1 MIYIN
6 RHVYDPYFN
15 IAAEE
20 FILKNI
26 NDEILMFWEN
36 EPCVI
41 IGKHQNTLKEVNTEF
56 TEKNNIPVI
65 RRISGGGTVF
75 HDRGNINYTLITEP
89 ESKTNLVDFHKF
101 TQPVIDFFKTF
112 GLDVQFKGKN
122 NLTLYGKKFSGNSGH
137 VFKNRVLHHGTLLFQ
152 TNLDWLN
159 NVINKNSQNIKDKS
173 IPSIRAQV
181 TNISDY
187 LPMVTKEVFM
197 KKMLTF
203 FISYF
208 NIKETRQLS
217 ANEIYEINSL
227 AKEKYHTWKW
237 NYGYSPVFSFE
248 NNLNTVYGN
257 FETKLT
263 IKDGIIKDV
272 VLYFEG
278 KRLAEIEK
286 KIINQQ
292 HQRELLNKKLAANRF
307 YEILVK
313 TLFPL

>member
-6 RHVYDPYFN
+6 RQESNPYFN

-26 NDEILMFWEN
+26 NEEILMFWKN

-41 IGKHQNTLKEVNTEF
+41 IGKHQNTLREVNTKF
-56 TEKNNIPVI
+56 TEENNIPVI

-75 HDRGNINYTLITEP
+75 HDKGNINYTLITEP
-89 ESKTNLVDFHKF
+89 ESKTSLVDFHKF
-101 TQPVIDFFKTF
+101 TRPVIDFFKTL
-112 GLDVQFKGKN
+112 GLDVRFEGKN
-122 NLTLYGKKFSGNSGH
+122 NLTLDGKKFSGNSGH
-137 VFKNRVLHHGTLLFQ
+137 VFKNRVLHHGTLLYQ

-159 NVINKNSQNIKDKS
+159 NVINKNTENIKDKS
-173 IPSIRAQV
+173 ITSVRASV

-187 LPMVTKEVFM
+187 LPMVTMEDFM
-197 KKMLTF
+197 ESMIAF

-208 NIKETRQLS
+208 NIKNTRQLS
-217 ANEIYEINSL
+217 DKEINDINLL

-248 NNLNTVYGN
+248 NKLSTDYGN
-257 FETKLT
+257 IETKLT
-263 IKDGIIKDV
+263 IKDGLIKDA

-278 KRLAEIEK
+278 KRLVEIEK

-307 YEILVK
+307 SEILVK